1 VGSDRH
7 DRSQGHPMR
16 LWKERPAE
24 KR

>member
-7 DRSQGHPMR
+7 DRSQGHPFR
-16 LWKERPAE
+16 LWKERSAE

>member
-7 DRSQGHPMR
+7 DRSQGHPSR
-16 LWKERPAE
+16 LWKERSAE